1 MEVCYDDDD
10 DGYDDNEDDDN
21 SDDDERYPFSLYI
34 FALDVLTLG
43 KYGMS
48 GV

>member
-1 MEVCYDDDD
+1 VEVCYDDDD
-10 DGYDDNEDDDN
+10 DYDGYDDN
-21 SDDDERYPFSLYI
+21 SDDERYPFSLC
-34 FALDVLTLG
+34 LDVLTLG